1 MCLLVVENGRHMT
14 DPEPIPPAE
23 FTAALEALDRA
34 AFASFV
40 GELRAVTA
48 DEVVVDPP
56 LVTVR
61 TGETRTELL
70 VGAPD
75 ADPGIDPDAVDGIV
89 TTVEEPSDV
98 DVDAPL
104 ITPSDLRQRLLW
116 SLRVDDAQALCERT
130 LGVPAYSTRYADSP
144 PAPEPSARD
153 PARQNPPQGES
164 PPRRVGRPV
173 VLVGLLALLV
183 LAAGAG
189 AVYVAGAGD
198 SVTALLGGDD
208 AITDDTASDAE
219 PLGDGGDSAN
229 LTVVRTIDEG
239 DGTGETDANAG
250 SDQPRVTASATR
262 DVGLEPTCNRSY
274 LHVVQIQMNALKY
287 NNETTNDGIRTVRQ
301 FASPSNR
308 RAVGSVSDY
317 ARLISDGSFAPM
329 LSWDSVRYTPERVND
344 TAWVEVITFE
354 NATETGRY
362 EFRLTRLG
370 SDTERYEGCW
380 MTDSVRRALTT
391 DSKDAIQPDVISID
405 RAKSGARDASAM
417 VKLVQF
423 MDATERMIVE
433 ETVHVDG

>member
-1 MCLLVVENGRHMT
+1 MVKNGRHMT

-23 FTAALEALDRA
+23 FSAALEALDRA

-48 DEVVVDPP
+48 DEVDVDPP
-56 LVTVR
+56 LVTVQ

-75 ADPGIDPDAVDGIV
+75 ADPGIDPDGVDGIV
-89 TTVEEPSDV
+89 TTAREPSDI
-98 DVDAPL
+98 DVDASL

-183 LAAGAG
+183 LAAGVG

-198 SVTALLGGDD
+198 SITALLGGDD
-208 AITDDTASDAE
+208 AGSDDAGSD
-219 PLGDGGDSAN
+219 D
-229 LTVVRTIDEG
+229 
-239 DGTGETDANAG
+239 AG
-250 SDQPRVTASATR
+250 SDQARVTASATR

-391 DSKDAIQPDVISID
+391 DGRDAIQPDVISID

>member
-1 MCLLVVENGRHMT
+1 MT
-14 DPEPIPPAE
+14 DPEPIPLAE
-23 FTAALEALDRA
+23 FTAALESLDRA

-75 ADPGIDPDAVDGIV
+75 ADPGIDPDAIDGIV
-89 TTVEEPSDV
+89 TRVEEPSDV
-98 DVDAPL
+98 DADATV

-116 SLRVDDAQALCERT
+116 ALRVDEAQALCDRT

-144 PAPEPSARD
+144 PAPEPNARD

-164 PPRRVGRPV
+164 PPSWVGRPV

-198 SVTALLGGDD
+198 SVTAVLGGED
-208 AITDDTASDAE
+208 AVTDDTATDAE

-239 DGTGETDANAG
+239 DGAGETDADAG

-287 NNETTNDGIRTVRQ
+287 NNETTNDGIRTVRR

-317 ARLISDGSFAPM
+317 ARLISDGSYAPM
-329 LSWDSVRYTPERVND
+329 LSWDSVRYTPERVSD

-362 EFRLTRLG
+362 EFRLSTSRT
-370 SDTERYEGCW
+370 DTERYEGCW
-380 MTDSVRRALTT
+380 MTESVRVLQE
-391 DSKDAIQPDVISID
+391 S
-405 RAKSGARDASAM
+405 
-417 VKLVQF
+417 
-423 MDATERMIVE
+423 TERSQ
-433 ETVHVDG
+433 TG

>member
-1 MCLLVVENGRHMT
+1 VVENGRHMT

-23 FTAALEALDRA
+23 FSAALEALDRA

-89 TTVEEPSDV
+89 TTAKEPSDI

-183 LAAGAG
+183 LAAGVG

-208 AITDDTASDAE
+208 AATDGTPSDVESLEEGGGDFLNGTVARTPGNGDGDETGESDA
-219 PLGDGGDSAN
+219 D
-229 LTVVRTIDEG
+229 
-239 DGTGETDANAG
+239 AG
-250 SDQPRVTASATR
+250 SDQARVTASVTR

-287 NNETTNDGIRTVRQ
+287 NNETTNDGIRTVRR

-380 MTDSVRRALTT
+380 MTDSVRRTLTT
-391 DSKDAIQPDVISID
+391 DGRDAIQPDVISID

>member
-1 MCLLVVENGRHMT
+1 VVKNGRHMT
-14 DPEPIPPAE
+14 DPEPIPLAE

-48 DEVVVDPP
+48 DEVDVDPP

-75 ADPGIDPDAVDGIV
+75 ADPGIDPDGVDGIV
-89 TTVEEPSDV
+89 TTVEEPSDI
-98 DVDAPL
+98 DVDASL
-104 ITPSDLRQRLLW
+104 VTPSDLRQRLLW

-183 LAAGAG
+183 LAAGVG

-208 AITDDTASDAE
+208 AGNDD
-219 PLGDGGDSAN
+219 
-229 LTVVRTIDEG
+229 
-239 DGTGETDANAG
+239 AG
-250 SDQPRVTASATR
+250 SDQAMVTASATR

-274 LHVVQIQMNALKY
+274 LHVVQIQMNALRY

-317 ARLISDGSFAPM
+317 ARLISNGSYAPM

-380 MTDSVRRALTT
+380 MTNSV
-391 DSKDAIQPDVISID
+391 SGSDAG
-405 RAKSGARDASAM
+405 RGAPSLKREPS
-417 VKLVQF
+417 
-423 MDATERMIVE
+423 ER
-433 ETVHVDG
+433 

>member
-14 DPEPIPPAE
+14 DPEPIPLAE

-56 LVTVR
+56 LVIVR

-287 NNETTNDGIRTVRQ
+287 NNETTNDGIRTVRR

-317 ARLISDGSFAPM
+317 ARLISNGSYAPM

>member
-1 MCLLVVENGRHMT
+1 MT

-56 LVTVR
+56 LVIVR

>member
-1 MCLLVVENGRHMT
+1 MT

-23 FTAALEALDRA
+23 FSAALEALDRA

-56 LVTVR
+56 LVIVR

>member
-1 MCLLVVENGRHMT
+1 MT

-23 FTAALEALDRA
+23 FSAALEALDRA

-48 DEVVVDPP
+48 DEVDVDPP
-56 LVTVR
+56 LVTVQ

-75 ADPGIDPDAVDGIV
+75 ADPGIDPDGVDGIV
-89 TTVEEPSDV
+89 TTAREPSDI
-98 DVDAPL
+98 DVDASL

-183 LAAGAG
+183 LAAGVG

-198 SVTALLGGDD
+198 SITALLGGDD
-208 AITDDTASDAE
+208 AGSDDAGSD
-219 PLGDGGDSAN
+219 
-229 LTVVRTIDEG
+229 
-239 DGTGETDANAG
+239 DAGSDDAG
-250 SDQPRVTASATR
+250 SDQARVTASATR

-391 DSKDAIQPDVISID
+391 DGRDAIQPDVISID